1 MRAQPQSLGF
11 VFVFAVA
18 SCSGGGGPPAVTGD
32 FVAQNTNFRGY
43 RTWTSFTIDDGLAA
57 GATHVAGKRT
67 IYINQLP
74 PAGATEFPVGTII
87 VKETAV
93 DGKIFAR
100 AKRGPDWN
108 PTGAVGWEW
117 FELLTK
123 AGATGIFWRGLGPP
137 AGEVYGGDPNAGCN
151 MCHKLAPNND
161 FVLTPSLML
170 AASASSDSG
179 ADGRGAAD
187 DGGAADATAVDA
199 TNETGA
205 DAGLETGP
213 E

>member
-1 MRAQPQSLGF
+1 
-11 VFVFAVA
+11 VFAVA
-18 SCSGGGGPPAVTGD
+18 GCSGGGAVPPVTGD

-43 RTWTSFTIDDGLAA
+43 RSWMSFTIDDGLAA

-87 VKETAV
+87 VKETAI

-100 AKRGPDWN
+100 AKRGSDWN

-161 FVLTPSLML
+161 FVLTPALML
-170 AASASSDSG
+170 AASAGNDAG
-179 ADGRGAAD
+179 VDGN
-187 DGGAADATAVDA
+187 GGAEMEAGATDA

>member
-1 MRAQPQSLGF
+1 VQQHHRLALG
-11 VFVFAVA
+11 VTIAIAVA
-18 SCSGGGGPPAVTGD
+18 GCSGGGSASPAMGD

-43 RTWTSFTIDDGLAA
+43 RTWTSFTIDDGQAA

-74 PAGATEFPVGTII
+74 PAGATEFPIGTII
-87 VKETAV
+87 VKETAI

-100 AKRGPDWN
+100 AKRSPDWN

-161 FVLTPSLML
+161 FVLTPALML
-170 AASASSDSG
+170 AGASDDAG
-179 ADGRGAAD
+179 VAG
-187 DGGAADATAVDA
+187 DGGDGEVDAGALDA